1 MHYVLSLHNPT
12 LPLSPSC
19 THSPPHPQSPHD
31 VSSGYSSGAEFL
43 PVDEGEETMN
53 TEDYELYDPRVHAFK
68 RQQQQ
73 IRNRQRN
80 KPKQEVRDFV
90 ACAAV

>member
-1 MHYVLSLHNPT
+1 M
-12 LPLSPSC
+12 
-19 THSPPHPQSPHD
+19 
-31 VSSGYSSGAEFL
+31 
-43 PVDEGEETMN
+43 DEGEETMN